1 MRKNVLLLLLSLL
14 YSVAHAQVLTG
25 ETDKRLAVSS
35 SEATTLTTSTSESTQ
50 WYMVYNV
57 NCKGY
62 LNEQTSAMKLD
73 CSTKSFN
80 GLTVSDYA
88 GYLFRLTAGTTDGS
102 YQIISGKNHSFSIS
116 YDPSKSPKGSSAIV
130 TAESEFKDFYIANIA
145 STAGQYY
152 IQQVDNSVIADGN
165 SSGGFLGW
173 ETVVPAS
180 VGGNDNYRFY
190 PVSFV
195 SEAYANLSILVASC
209 TTNDIAEI
217 YGATLAS
224 TYSSALSSASS
235 LLSNSSAT
243 EEELTSA
250 YNTLKAAS
258 EALAAAMEKGVFI
271 RLQSAESNKYLD
283 GYNSTNSSYSR
294 RLGVVDSKTGD
305 NEARTIFFYKD
316 NKLVSYASGYYP
328 TRESTAT
335 NHFLFFN
342 GITSDPAKFE
352 IRKTGISNYGT
363 YFVVFNSSRY
373 LHADEKAYA
382 DAGNSYSTSD
392 KGYSF
397 EIETVESLPLTVGST
412 GYATLYCPLALT
424 IPEGVT
430 AYTIRTVG
438 DDKAYCSKL
447 TDGVIPAGCGVVLTG
462 TVNTTYNFPITT
474 TDVTA
479 STLLNGSVATLDYAN
494 ESNIYILANDETQ
507 GVGFYLMSDDDRV
520 IHGSRAY
527 YQGTDS
533 EAKSMTFSFFEDET
547 TGIKLAPTNVSTS
560 SADIF
565 DLTGRRVSQPKKG
578 IYIQNG
584 HKYVVK

>member
-1 MRKNVLLLLLSLL
+1 MRTKVFILLLSILFT
-14 YSVAHAQVLTG
+14 VAHAQNLT
-25 ETDKRLAVSS
+25 ETGKKLAVST
-35 SEATTLTTSTSESTQ
+35 SEATALTTSTSESTQ
-50 WYMVYNV
+50 WYLIYNV

-62 LNEQTSAMKLD
+62 LNEQTSAMRLD
-73 CSTKSFN
+73 CSTKSFT
-80 GLTVSDYA
+80 GLNASDYA

-102 YQIISGKNHSFSIS
+102 YQVISGKNHSFSIS
-116 YDPSKSPKGSSAIV
+116 YDANSKKGSSALV
-130 TAESEFKDFYIANIA
+130 TDESAFKDFKIANIA

-165 SSGGFLGW
+165 TAGGFLGW
-173 ETVVPAS
+173 ETEVPTS

-224 TYSSALSSASS
+224 TYSNALSSASS

-243 EEELTSA
+243 DEELTSA

-258 EALAAAMEKGVFI
+258 EALTAAMEKGVFI

-283 GYNSTNSSYSR
+283 GYNSTNTSYSR

-397 EIETVESLPLTVGST
+397 EIETVEFLPLTIGST

-462 TVNTTYNFPITT
+462 TANTTYNFPITT
-474 TDVTA
+474 TDAEA
-479 STLLNGSVATLDYAN
+479 SSLLKGSVATLDYAG
-494 ESNIYILANDETQ
+494 ESHIYILANDETL
-507 GVGFYLMSDDDRV
+507 GVGFYLMNDEDRV

-533 EAKSMTFSFFEDET
+533 EAKSMSFSFFDDET
-547 TGIKLAPTNVSTS
+547 TGLTLTPAKASAP
-560 SADIF
+560 AGIF
-565 DLTGRRVSQPKKG
+565 DLTGRRVGQPKKG